1 MALPTDANVDL
12 LICDAVRQTPDG
24 KLDLAGYFPIP
35 EVKLDSSAPL
45 PAVVNLTFVFVLK
58 DGDGQFRAT
67 FRLLDTLGAELHRY
81 DVKEF
86 TKPAGQ
92 AHLILLQINRI
103 PIARSGSY
111 SILLEIEGQ
120 EYLRPVRIYQ

>member
-35 EVKLDSSAPL
+35 EVKLDPGTPL

-58 DGDGQFRAT
+58 DGDGQFRAR
-67 FRLLDTLGAELHRY
+67 FRILDPLGAELHRY

-86 TKPAGQ
+86 SKPVGHP
-92 AHLILLQINRI
+92 HLLLLQINRI
-103 PIARSGSY
+103 PIARSGNY
-111 SILLEIEGQ
+111 AVLLEIAGQ
-120 EYLRPVRIYQ
+120 EYRRSVRIYQ